1 MFKITEEQ
9 KSLIKIGDTL
19 KCLKGDWHFE
29 TNCNYIVYG
38 DSADNTGTPV
48 IWCDEV
54 SPHTVK
60 SLNVEQWEIVQE
72 KSINEVKYER
82 L

>member
-9 KSLIKIGDTL
+9 KSLIKIGDT
-19 KCLKGDWHFE
+19 LKGDWHFE

-48 IWCDEV
+48 IWCEEV

-60 SLNVEQWEIVQE
+60 SLNVEQWEIVQ
-72 KSINEVKYER
+72 
-82 L
+82 

>member
-19 KCLKGDWHFE
+19 KCLKDDWHFE

-48 IWCDEV
+48 IWYEEV

-60 SLNVEQWEIVQE
+60 SFNVEQWEIVQ
-72 KSINEVKYER
+72 
-82 L
+82 